1 MTIRRKV
8 IALQESSEALTES
21 FNGGQ
26 YRDLHGVDRGFRQR
40 EDRFLRA
47 DIGRPN
53 HRDMLAGVLHHHWR
67 RAFVLAREWR
77 IGREEFT
84 AVALDTAAGRGID
97 VDRRLSNRR
106 GSETPIFLLGDG

>member
-77 IGREEFT
+77 IGREEIN
-84 AVALDTAAGRGID
+84 AVDLDSAAGPDID
-97 VDRRLSNRR
+97 GERRLANRL
-106 GSETPIFLLGDG
+106 GIEAAVFL

>member
-26 YRDLHGVDRGFRQR
+26 YRDLHRVDRGFRQR
-40 EDRFLRA
+40 EDRFLRT

-67 RAFVLAREWR
+67 RAFVLSREWR
-77 IGREEFT
+77 IGREEFN
-84 AVALDTAAGRGID
+84 AVALDSAAGRDMDGG
-97 VDRRLSNRR
+97 RRLANRL
-106 GSETPIFLLGDG
+106 GNETAVF